1 MSDLW
6 DWAVRA
12 YAAEGVQAA
21 CLDLQ
26 DSADQDVPLLLWA
39 AWCART
45 GRPLDGETLEAAV
58 DLTRAWREQ
67 AIAPLRAVRQRLKLR
82 HPDLDDTARG
92 AVRTQVKAA
101 ELAAERALLQGLADQ
116 SPPAGGAPGDLM
128 TALAT
133 TSRAWSPRVPRA
145 LLQTLAERLPA

>member
-45 GRPLDGETLEAAV
+45 GRRLDSETLEAAV

-82 HPDLDDTARG
+82 HPDLDDTARE

-116 SPPAGGAPGDLM
+116 APPARGAPGDLM
-128 TALAT
+128 TALAA